1 MNVSELSQSPYEII
15 GPKTLERLVDVF
27 YDLVAKDPDL
37 SPIFPKDLT
46 ETKEKQRMFLT
57 QFLGGPPLYSE
68 QHGHPMLRARHMPFP
83 VTPTRAN
90 AWLACMSKAMDEI
103 GLDGEPRKAIFERLT
118 LTAHHMVN
126 TPDSKIE

>member
-1 MNVSELSQSPYEII
+1 VSELSQNPYEII

-90 AWLACMSKAMDEI
+90 AWLTCMSKAMDEV
-103 GLDGEPRKAIFERLT
+103 GLDGELRKAIYERLT

>member
-1 MNVSELSQSPYEII
+1 MSELSQSPYEII